1 MKESI
6 ALEAVLLQYL
16 KCNAYRLNFV
26 ANFVLS
32 LIRVKSVNL
41 VQVATTLNPEASKA
55 SNYRR
60 IQRFFEGFFLK
71 TLCSPALF

>member
-16 KCNAYRLNFV
+16 KCSAYRLKFV

-32 LIRVKSVNL
+32 LVRVKSVNL
-41 VQVATTLNPEASKA
+41 TQVATGLNADATTA

-60 IQRFFEGFFLK
+60 IQRFFAGFFLK
-71 TLCSPALF
+71 TMHSPALF

>member
-16 KCNAYRLNFV
+16 KCSAYRLTFV
-26 ANFVLS
+26 ATFVVA
-32 LIRVKSVNL
+32 LIGAKTVNL
-41 VQVATTLNPEASKA
+41 VQVASLLNPDATNA

-71 TLCSPALF
+71 TLQ

>member
-16 KCNAYRLNFV
+16 KCSACRLSFI

-41 VQVATTLNPEASKA
+41 VQVATALNPGASNA

-60 IQRFFEGFFLK
+60 TQRFFAGFFLR
-71 TLCSPALF
+71 TLRFRALF